1 MEPAGGFM
9 NPRLEK
15 SLNLLASI
23 VSFSMCLSMLMNSAE
38 GATLEHGVPAPALQ
52 WLLYVA
58 VAIAMIASWGAIH
71 HFANAILANDAQ
83 DAADGRKR

>member
-1 MEPAGGFM
+1 M
-9 NPRLEK
+9 NPRFEK
-15 SLNLLASI
+15 PLNLLASI

-38 GATLEHGVPAPALQ
+38 GATLDEVVSAPALQ
-52 WLLYVA
+52 SLLYVA

-83 DAADGRKR
+83 DPTDGRER

>member
-1 MEPAGGFM
+1 M
-9 NPRLEK
+9 NPKFEK

-38 GATLEHGVPAPALQ
+38 GATLEHAVSAPALQ
-52 WLLYVA
+52 SLLYIA

-71 HFANAILANDAQ
+71 HFASAVLANDTQ
-83 DAADGRKR
+83 DPAGGPTR